1 MFGHTDTTTI
11 SITMKKEEKLN
22 GILLPN
28 SVNQLKIWSQF
39 FFLFL
44 VLFIFTILTHLV
56 IPTI

>member
-1 MFGHTDTTTI
+1 MFGHTDTTT
-11 SITMKKEEKLN
+11 ITMKKEEKLN

-39 FFLFL
+39 FFFLFFI
-44 VLFIFTILTHLV
+44 LFIFIILTHLV